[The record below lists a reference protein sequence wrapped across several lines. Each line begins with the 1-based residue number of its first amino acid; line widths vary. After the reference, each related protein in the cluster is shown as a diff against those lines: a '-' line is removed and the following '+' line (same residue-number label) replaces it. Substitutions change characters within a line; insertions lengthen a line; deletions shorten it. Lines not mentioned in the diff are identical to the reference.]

1 MSASQHILDQL
12 TGLGIPYQN
21 FEHPAVFTCED
32 SQLLCPGMPGKKNKN
47 LFLRDRK
54 GKRYFMVSL
63 PQDKQADL
71 KQLATMLEIS
81 GLSFASPERLQKVLG
96 VEPGS
101 VGILALLNDKEVLTE
116 VWIDQELLEEE
127 DFQSHPTIN
136 TESSC
141 FKTSDLKV
149 LFAATGHKMRP
160 LQISR

>member
-1 MSASQHILDQL
+1 
-12 TGLGIPYQN
+12 
-21 FEHPAVFTCED
+21 
-32 SQLLCPGMPGKKNKN
+32 
-47 LFLRDRK
+47 
-54 GKRYFMVSL
+54 MVSL